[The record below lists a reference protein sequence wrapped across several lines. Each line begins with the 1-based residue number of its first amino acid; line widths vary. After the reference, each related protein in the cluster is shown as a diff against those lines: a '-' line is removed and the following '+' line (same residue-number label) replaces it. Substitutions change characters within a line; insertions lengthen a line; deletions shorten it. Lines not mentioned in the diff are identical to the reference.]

1 MNFLNMFSDLAPIS
15 KNGYRT
21 QLYSD
26 PGIVQGVEFLKNE
39 IMIKNALTGNLQ
51 LIEQTDGVTLGS
63 ESIIEG
69 MTSTDTST
77 PAAPA
82 ASLSTQNTTSGQSQS
97 TESANTQNIDNI
109 KKQFNAVSAAYDNI
123 LKNVTT
129 SYGGGIAS
137 TENQTAIAFRNA
149 MLNQLKSLG
158 ERLNMIYT
166 ELQNAISKG
175 AKNNFE
181 EYDNIRLQISK
192 TREQLIRIDK
202 EITEKEKLID
212 YETPLA
218 EEQETSILS
227 RQRYYVYIMWF
238 IITAIILYITVSN
251 LINPES
257 SFTSLLLSIIL
268 LIGLVV
274 VLFYNT
280 WSSYANRIDNDIRS
294 INLSGIKHDIKSMFN
309 FDPLVSIKYTS

>member
-39 IMIKNALTGNLQ
+39 TMIKNALTGNLQ

-69 MTSTDTST
+69 MTSTDSST
-77 PAAPA
+77 PAPP
-82 ASLSTQNTTSGQSQS
+82 LSMQNTTSGQSQS
-97 TESANTQNIDNI
+97 TETANTQNIDNI
-109 KKQFNAVSAAYDNI
+109 KKQFNSVSQAYDNV
-123 LKNVTT
+123 LKNITT

-137 TENQTAIAFRNA
+137 TEDATAVAFRSA
-149 MLNQLKSLG
+149 MLKHLQSLG
-158 ERLNMIYT
+158 EGLNRIYN
-166 ELQNAISKG
+166 ELQTAISKG
-175 AKNNFE
+175 ATANFQ
-181 EYDNIRLQISK
+181 EYDSIRLQISK

-280 WSSYANRIDNDIRS
+280 WSSYANRIDTDIRS
-294 INLSGIKHDIKSMFN
+294 INLSGIQHDIKSMFN

>member
-26 PGIVQGVEFLKNE
+26 PGIVQGIEFLKNE
-39 IMIKNALTGNLQ
+39 NMIKNALTENLY

-238 IITAIILYITVSN
+238 IITAIVLYITVSN
-251 LINPES
+251 LINPDS

-268 LIGLVV
+268 LAGLVV

-280 WSSYANRIDNDIRS
+280 WGSYANRIDNDIRS
-294 INLSGIKHDIKSMFN
+294 INLSGIQHDIKSMFN

>member
-39 IMIKNALTGNLQ
+39 TMIKNALTGNLQ

-69 MTSTDTST
+69 MTSTDSST
-77 PAAPA
+77 PAPP
-82 ASLSTQNTTSGQSQS
+82 LSMQNTTSGQSQS
-97 TESANTQNIDNI
+97 TETANTQNIDNI
-109 KKQFNAVSAAYDNI
+109 KKQFNSVSQAYDTI
-123 LKNVTT
+123 LKNITT

-137 TENQTAIAFRNA
+137 TEDATAVAFRSA
-149 MLNQLKSLG
+149 MLKHLQSLG
-158 ERLNMIYT
+158 EGLNRIYT
-166 ELQNAISKG
+166 ELQTAISKG
-175 AKNNFE
+175 ATANFQ
-181 EYDNIRLQISK
+181 EYDSIRLQISK

-280 WSSYANRIDNDIRS
+280 WSSYANRIDTDIRS
-294 INLSGIKHDIKSMFN
+294 INLSGIQHDIKSMFN

>member
-26 PGIVQGVEFLKNE
+26 PGIVQGIEFLKNE
-39 IMIKNALTGNLQ
+39 NMIKNALTENLY

-238 IITAIILYITVSN
+238 IITAIVLYITVSN
-251 LINPES
+251 LINPDS

-268 LIGLVV
+268 LAGLVV

-280 WSSYANRIDNDIRS
+280 WGSYANRIDNDIRS
-294 INLSGIKHDIKSMFN
+294 INLSGIQHDIKSMFN
-309 FDPLVSIKYTS
+309 FDPLVTIKYTS

>member
-26 PGIVQGVEFLKNE
+26 PGIVQGIEFLKNE
-39 IMIKNALTGNLQ
+39 NMIKNALTENLY

-123 LKNVTT
+123 LKNVTA

-137 TENQTAIAFRNA
+137 TENQTAIAFRKA

-175 AKNNFE
+175 AKSNFQ
-181 EYDNIRLQISK
+181 EYDSIRLQISK

-238 IITAIILYITVSN
+238 IITAIVLYITVSN
-251 LINPES
+251 LINPDS
-257 SFTSLLLSIIL
+257 SFISLLLSIIL

-280 WSSYANRIDNDIRS
+280 WGSYANRIDNDIRS
-294 INLSGIKHDIKSMFN
+294 INLSGIQHDIKSMFN

>member
-15 KNGYRT
+15 KNGYRI

-39 IMIKNALTGNLQ
+39 TMIKNALTGNLQ

-69 MTSTDTST
+69 MTSTDSST
-77 PAAPA
+77 PAPP
-82 ASLSTQNTTSGQSQS
+82 LSMQNTTSGQSQS
-97 TESANTQNIDNI
+97 TETANTQNIDNI
-109 KKQFNAVSAAYDNI
+109 KKQFNSVSQAYDTV
-123 LKNVTT
+123 LKNITT

-137 TENQTAIAFRNA
+137 TEDATAVAFRSA
-149 MLNQLKSLG
+149 MLKHLQSLG
-158 ERLNMIYT
+158 EGLNRIYN
-166 ELQNAISKG
+166 ELQTAISKG
-175 AKNNFE
+175 ATANFQ
-181 EYDNIRLQISK
+181 EYDSIRLQISK

-280 WSSYANRIDNDIRS
+280 WSSYANRINTDIRS
-294 INLSGIKHDIKSMFN
+294 INLSGIQHDIKSMFN

>member
-251 LINPES
+251 LINPDS

-268 LIGLVV
+268 LAGLVV

-280 WSSYANRIDNDIRS
+280 WGSYANRIDNDIRS
-294 INLSGIKHDIKSMFN
+294 INLSGIQHDIKSMFN
-309 FDPLVSIKYTS
+309 FDPLVTIKYTS

>member
-39 IMIKNALTGNLQ
+39 TMIKNALTGNLQ

-69 MTSTDTST
+69 MTSTDSST
-77 PAAPA
+77 PAPP
-82 ASLSTQNTTSGQSQS
+82 LSMQNTTSGQSQS
-97 TESANTQNIDNI
+97 TETANTQNIDNI
-109 KKQFNAVSAAYDNI
+109 KKQFNSVSQAYDTV
-123 LKNVTT
+123 LKNITT

-137 TENQTAIAFRNA
+137 TEDATAVAFRSA
-149 MLNQLKSLG
+149 MLKHLQSLG
-158 ERLNMIYT
+158 EGLNRIYN
-166 ELQNAISKG
+166 ELQTAISKG
-175 AKNNFE
+175 ATANFQ
-181 EYDNIRLQISK
+181 EYDSIRLQISK

-280 WSSYANRIDNDIRS
+280 WSSYANRIDTDIRS
-294 INLSGIKHDIKSMFN
+294 INLSGIQHDIKSMFN

>member
-69 MTSTDTST
+69 MTSTDSST
-77 PAAPA
+77 PAPP
-82 ASLSTQNTTSGQSQS
+82 LSMQNTTSGQSQS
-97 TESANTQNIDNI
+97 TETANTQNIDNI
-109 KKQFNAVSAAYDNI
+109 KKQFNSVSQAYDTV
-123 LKNVTT
+123 LKNITT

-137 TENQTAIAFRNA
+137 TEDATAVAFRSA
-149 MLNQLKSLG
+149 MLKHLQSLG
-158 ERLNMIYT
+158 EGLNRIYN
-166 ELQNAISKG
+166 ELQTAISKG
-175 AKNNFE
+175 ATANFQ
-181 EYDNIRLQISK
+181 EYDSIRLQISK

-280 WSSYANRIDNDIRS
+280 WSSYANRIDTDIRS
-294 INLSGIKHDIKSMFN
+294 INLSGIQHDIKSMFN

>member
-1 MNFLNMFSDLAPIS
+1 
-15 KNGYRT
+15 
-21 QLYSD
+21 
-26 PGIVQGVEFLKNE
+26 
-39 IMIKNALTGNLQ
+39 
-51 LIEQTDGVTLGS
+51 
-63 ESIIEG
+63 
-69 MTSTDTST
+69 MTSTDSST
-77 PAAPA
+77 PAPP
-82 ASLSTQNTTSGQSQS
+82 LSMQNTTSGQSQS
-97 TESANTQNIDNI
+97 TETANTQNIDNI
-109 KKQFNAVSAAYDNI
+109 KKQFNSVSQAYDTV
-123 LKNVTT
+123 LKNITT

-137 TENQTAIAFRNA
+137 TEDATAVAFRSA
-149 MLNQLKSLG
+149 MLKHLQSLG
-158 ERLNMIYT
+158 EGLNRIYN
-166 ELQNAISKG
+166 ELQTAISKG
-175 AKNNFE
+175 ATANFQ
-181 EYDNIRLQISK
+181 EYDSIRLQISK

-280 WSSYANRIDNDIRS
+280 WSSYANRIDTDIRS
-294 INLSGIKHDIKSMFN
+294 INLSGIQHDIKSMFN

>member
-238 IITAIILYITVSN
+238 IITAIVLYITVSN
-251 LINPES
+251 LINPDS

-268 LIGLVV
+268 LAGLVV

-280 WSSYANRIDNDIRS
+280 WGSYANRIDNDIRS
-294 INLSGIKHDIKSMFN
+294 INLSGIQHDIKSMFN
-309 FDPLVSIKYTS
+309 FDPLVTIKYTS

>member
-39 IMIKNALTGNLQ
+39 TMIKNALTGNLQ

-69 MTSTDTST
+69 MTSTDSST
-77 PAAPA
+77 PAPP
-82 ASLSTQNTTSGQSQS
+82 LSMQNTTSEQSQS
-97 TESANTQNIDNI
+97 TETANTQNIDNI
-109 KKQFNAVSAAYDNI
+109 KKQFNSVSQAYDNV
-123 LKNVTT
+123 LKNITT

-137 TENQTAIAFRNA
+137 TEDATTVAFRSA
-149 MLNQLKSLG
+149 MLKHLQSLG
-158 ERLNMIYT
+158 EGLNRIYN
-166 ELQNAISKG
+166 ELQTAISKG
-175 AKNNFE
+175 ATANFQ
-181 EYDNIRLQISK
+181 EYDSIRLQISK

-280 WSSYANRIDNDIRS
+280 WSSYANRIDTDIRS
-294 INLSGIKHDIKSMFN
+294 INLSGIQHDIKSMFN

>member
-39 IMIKNALTGNLQ
+39 TMIKNALTGNLQ

-69 MTSTDTST
+69 MTSTDSST
-77 PAAPA
+77 PAPP
-82 ASLSTQNTTSGQSQS
+82 LSMQNTTSGQSQS
-97 TESANTQNIDNI
+97 TETANTQNIDNI
-109 KKQFNAVSAAYDNI
+109 KKQFNSVSQAYDTV
-123 LKNVTT
+123 LKNITT

-137 TENQTAIAFRNA
+137 TEDATAVAFRSA
-149 MLNQLKSLG
+149 MLKHLQSLG
-158 ERLNMIYT
+158 EGLNRIYN
-166 ELQNAISKG
+166 ELQTAISKG
-175 AKNNFE
+175 ATANFQ
-181 EYDNIRLQISK
+181 EYDSIRLQISK

-280 WSSYANRIDNDIRS
+280 WSSYANRINTDIRS
-294 INLSGIKHDIKSMFN
+294 INLSGIQHDIKSMFN

>member
-1 MNFLNMFSDLAPIS
+1 
-15 KNGYRT
+15 
-21 QLYSD
+21 
-26 PGIVQGVEFLKNE
+26 
-39 IMIKNALTGNLQ
+39 MIKNALTGNLQ

-109 KKQFNAVSAAYDNI
+109 KKQFNAVSATYDNI

-238 IITAIILYITVSN
+238 IITAIVLYITVSN
-251 LINPES
+251 LINPDS
-257 SFTSLLLSIIL
+257 SCTSLLFSIIL
-268 LIGLVV
+268 LAGLVV

-280 WSSYANRIDNDIRS
+280 WGSYANRIDNDIRS
-294 INLSGIKHDIKSMFN
+294 INLSGIQHDIKSMFN

>member
-39 IMIKNALTGNLQ
+39 TMIKNALTGNLQ

-69 MTSTDTST
+69 MTSTDSST
-77 PAAPA
+77 PAPP
-82 ASLSTQNTTSGQSQS
+82 LSMQNTTSGQSQS
-97 TESANTQNIDNI
+97 TETANTQNIDNI
-109 KKQFNAVSAAYDNI
+109 KKQFNSVSQAYDNV
-123 LKNVTT
+123 LKNITT

-137 TENQTAIAFRNA
+137 TEDATTVAFRSA
-149 MLNQLKSLG
+149 MLKHLQSLG
-158 ERLNMIYT
+158 EGLNRIYN
-166 ELQNAISKG
+166 ELQTAISKG
-175 AKNNFE
+175 ATANFQ
-181 EYDNIRLQISK
+181 EYDSIRLQISK

-280 WSSYANRIDNDIRS
+280 WSSYANRIDTDIRS
-294 INLSGIKHDIKSMFN
+294 INLSGIQHDIKSMFN

>member
-26 PGIVQGVEFLKNE
+26 PGIVQGIEFLKNE
-39 IMIKNALTGNLQ
+39 NMIKNALTENLY

>member
-39 IMIKNALTGNLQ
+39 TMIKNALTGNLQ

-69 MTSTDTST
+69 MTSTDSST
-77 PAAPA
+77 PAPP
-82 ASLSTQNTTSGQSQS
+82 LSMQNTTSGQSQS
-97 TESANTQNIDNI
+97 TETANTQNIDNI
-109 KKQFNAVSAAYDNI
+109 KKQFNSVSQAYDTV
-123 LKNVTT
+123 LKSITT

-137 TENQTAIAFRNA
+137 TEDATAVAFRSA
-149 MLNQLKSLG
+149 MLKHLQSLG
-158 ERLNMIYT
+158 EGLNRIYN
-166 ELQNAISKG
+166 ELQTAISKG
-175 AKNNFE
+175 ATANFQ
-181 EYDNIRLQISK
+181 EYDSIRLQISK

-280 WSSYANRIDNDIRS
+280 WSSYANRIDTDIRS
-294 INLSGIKHDIKSMFN
+294 INLSGIQHDIKSMFN

>member
-26 PGIVQGVEFLKNE
+26 PGIVQGIEFLKNE
-39 IMIKNALTGNLQ
+39 NMIKNALTENLY

-109 KKQFNAVSAAYDNI
+109 KKQFNAVSATYDNI

-238 IITAIILYITVSN
+238 IITAIVLYITVSN
-251 LINPES
+251 LINPDS

-268 LIGLVV
+268 LAGLVV

-280 WSSYANRIDNDIRS
+280 WGSYANRIDNDIRS
-294 INLSGIKHDIKSMFN
+294 INLSGIQHDIKSMFN
-309 FDPLVSIKYTS
+309 FDPLVTIKYTS